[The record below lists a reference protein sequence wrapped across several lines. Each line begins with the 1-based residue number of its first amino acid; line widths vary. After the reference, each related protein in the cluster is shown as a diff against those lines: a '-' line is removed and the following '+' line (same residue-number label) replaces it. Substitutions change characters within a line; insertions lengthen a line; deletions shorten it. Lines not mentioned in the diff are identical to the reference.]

1 MVLPS
6 RKTHFS
12 NILGVQISPYGTAMN
27 KWDTRYNT
35 EEYVFGKRP
44 NRFLIDCT
52 SGLAPGKVLC
62 LGEGEGRNAVYL
74 ASIGW
79 EVTAVDIS
87 PYGIKK
93 ARLLAHQR
101 GVKITTITAD
111 LNDYSIKPNAWDLII
126 TFFVHIPAEERAR
139 MHHKVIAG
147 LRPGGMYILEG
158 YSPEMVRFGDRGPK
172 EKLQRYHPEVLRTE
186 LAGLELL
193 TVRELDRLL
202 DEAEPDQGWVAVT
215 QVLALKPVTYS
226 PGK

>member
-1 MVLPS
+1 
-6 RKTHFS
+6 
-12 NILGVQISPYGTAMN
+12 MN

-44 NRFLIDCT
+44 NRFLVDCA
-52 SGLAPGKVLC
+52 SSLAPSKALC

-87 PYGIKK
+87 PYGTEK
-93 ARLLAHQR
+93 AQLLARQR

-111 LNDYSIKPNAWDLII
+111 INDYTIEPNAWDLII

-139 MHHKVIAG
+139 MHRKVIAG
-147 LRPGGMYILEG
+147 MRGGGVYVLEG

-172 EKLQRYHPEVLRTE
+172 ELPQRYAMEVIRAE
-186 LAGLELL
+186 LDGLELR
-193 TVRELDRLL
+193 TIRELDRLL
-202 DEAEPDQGWVAVT
+202 DEAEPELGWVAVT
-215 QVLALKPVTYS
+215 QVLAAKPVTYS

>member
-1 MVLPS
+1 
-6 RKTHFS
+6 
-12 NILGVQISPYGTAMN
+12 MN

-52 SGLAPGKVLC
+52 AGLTPGKVLC

-93 ARLLAHQR
+93 AQLLARQR
-101 GVKITTITAD
+101 GVKITTLTAD
-111 LNDYSIKPNAWDLII
+111 LNDYSIEPNAWDLII
-126 TFFVHIPAEERAR
+126 TFFVHIPAVERAR
-139 MHHKVIAG
+139 MHRKVITG
-147 LRPGGMYILEG
+147 LRPGGMYVLEG

-172 EKLQRYHPEVLRTE
+172 EVPQRYHPEVIRAE
-186 LAGLELL
+186 LEGLELR
-193 TVRELDRLL
+193 TVREVDRLL
-202 DEAEPDQGWVAVT
+202 DEAEPEQGWVAVT
-215 QVLALKPVTYS
+215 QLLALKQATYS